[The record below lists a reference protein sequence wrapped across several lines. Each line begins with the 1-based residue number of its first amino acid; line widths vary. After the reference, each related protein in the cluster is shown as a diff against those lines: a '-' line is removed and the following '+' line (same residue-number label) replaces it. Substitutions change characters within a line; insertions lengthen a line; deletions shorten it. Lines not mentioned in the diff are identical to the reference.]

1 VTPAV
6 VRAIA
11 DAPARTGGPATATD
25 PRAETKPRERTSP
38 PWHVVVHDDPVNLMS
53 WVTLVFQRVFG
64 YPRPQ
69 AERLMMEVHTLGRSI
84 VWTGEFERAEG
95 YVRELHGCQLLA
107 TLERTE

>member
-1 VTPAV
+1 MSDRGTATAASPA
-6 VRAIA
+6 
-11 DAPARTGGPATATD
+11 ARTRT
-25 PRAETKPRERTSP
+25 RERAAP
-38 PWHVVVHDDPVNLMS
+38 PWNVIVHDDPVNLMS

-64 YPRPQ
+64 YPRAR
-69 AERLMMEVHTLGRSI
+69 AERLMLEVHQLGRSI

>member
-1 VTPAV
+1 VSDRGT
-6 VRAIA
+6 
-11 DAPARTGGPATATD
+11 ATAAS
-25 PRAETKPRERTSP
+25 PAAETQTRERAAP
-38 PWHVVVHDDPVNLMS
+38 PWNVIVHDDPVNLMS

-64 YPRPQ
+64 YPRAQ
-69 AERLMMEVHTLGRSI
+69 AERLMLEVHQLGRSI

>member
-1 VTPAV
+1 MIDRASGAGTGTGTSASPAL
-6 VRAIA
+6 
-11 DAPARTGGPATATD
+11 
-25 PRAETKPRERTSP
+25 EPRERAQTSP
-38 PWHVVVHDDPVNLMS
+38 PWNVIVHDDPVNLMN

-64 YPRPQ
+64 YPRER
-69 AERLMMEVHTLGRSI
+69 AERLMLEVHRLGRSI